1 MKKFFFGILLGT
13 LVVSSTARASE
24 DRLYDIASLLS
35 GTFEGATP
43 GNHLRLDLRTLSIDP
58 QHPFDLFLTVTGQFE
73 KDNIPQQG
81 VIRLERQGAD
91 IYFTYIPHFDPATW
105 TLKIDGLVERP
116 VQLSY
121 ADLRALPRSE
131 QVTDFHCVTGWS
143 VSNVRWSGVRFHDLL
158 AVARP
163 LPAAQAVGFFSA
175 DGAYSDSLTMDQVNL
190 RDAMVAYEMGGAPLS
205 RPHGAPARVVIPE
218 MYGYKGVKWLNHITL
233 LDQPFDGYW
242 ENRGY
247 DRNAWIGHSA

>member
-1 MKKFFFGILLGT
+1 MEIERPDSDDSRPYGRRTFLT
-13 LVVSSTARASE
+13 LVAGGVSSLVWGPAVWSVAR
-24 DRLYDIASLLS
+24 DVLLPVAGVLPPPLADLVRS
-35 GTFEGATP
+35 GW
-43 GNHLRLDLRTLSIDP
+43 RIYS
-58 QHPFDLFLTVTGQFE
+58 VTSM
-73 KDNIPQQG
+73 
-81 VIRLERQGAD
+81 
-91 IYFTYIPHFDPATW
+91 PHFDPATW
-105 TLKIDGLVERP
+105 RLKIDGLVEQP
-116 VQLSY
+116 VELSY

-175 DGAYSDSLTMDQVNL
+175 DGAYSDSLTMDQAYL